1 MAVRATRR
9 SDQAGYRQYFH
20 LSIFKDFED
29 CFGQA
34 GEAQETREGTGGKG
48 GKKWKLG
55 GGGWGGRGGDF
66 PGPAPICFPP
76 LAFPVLVPLGPEP
89 GIAPVPSAVVQTGA
103 LPVELINL
111 TRAIDVSLLKRY
123 GACDVFGDISVP
135 SFFPFIFLRFTL

>member
-1 MAVRATRR
+1 MAKREKHRRRAKAR
-9 SDQAGYRQYFH
+9 
-20 LSIFKDFED
+20 
-29 CFGQA
+29 
-34 GEAQETREGTGGKG
+34 GEKEGKNGS
-48 GKKWKLG
+48 WG

-123 GACDVFGDISVP
+123 GACDVFGDISVS

>member
-1 MAVRATRR
+1 MAKREKHRRRAKAR
-9 SDQAGYRQYFH
+9 
-20 LSIFKDFED
+20 
-29 CFGQA
+29 
-34 GEAQETREGTGGKG
+34 GEKE
-48 GKKWKLG
+48 GKKWKLEG
-55 GGGWGGRGGDF
+55 GGGDF

-76 LAFPVLVPLGPEP
+76 FAFPVLVPLGPEP
-89 GIAPVPSAVVQTGA
+89 RIAPVPSAVVQTGA